1 MKEPNEKE
9 QKKRWKMQRSTAES
23 IRAPVLFGVDILVF
37 FFVGWGAFQN
47 RVVPRP
53 GTGGGDE
60 IGR

>member
-1 MKEPNEKE
+1 
-9 QKKRWKMQRSTAES
+9 MQRSTAES